1 MSIATLIN
9 KPEVGMKYILQV
21 RAIIPFVLPFIMLAI
36 LTYKVSADSTIT
48 IPVPKNMKD
57 KQVTLS
63 LRIPPNTEPLTREQS
78 KVPPLKMSRLGK
90 WDSNPSPKI
99 QANDEIRDIFRLFL
113 DKGWIKNDVGKTV
126 ARMQDLDKYHAIRLL
141 QDLSSNVIEL
151 GKATNFHRVVQ
162 RCNLTA
168 SDIEDL
174 RRMIKRFERDLIT
187 FGSNPRNIDKDLL
200 VMQEKFKVS
209 RQGIL
214 KVLKVEGTDDGSTLI
229 HLSVD

>member
-1 MSIATLIN
+1 
-9 KPEVGMKYILQV
+9 
-21 RAIIPFVLPFIMLAI
+21 
-36 LTYKVSADSTIT
+36 
-48 IPVPKNMKD
+48 
-57 KQVTLS
+57 
-63 LRIPPNTEPLTREQS
+63 
-78 KVPPLKMSRLGK
+78 
-90 WDSNPSPKI
+90 
-99 QANDEIRDIFRLFL
+99 
-113 DKGWIKNDVGKTV
+113 
-126 ARMQDLDKYHAIRLL
+126 MQDLDKYHAIRLW